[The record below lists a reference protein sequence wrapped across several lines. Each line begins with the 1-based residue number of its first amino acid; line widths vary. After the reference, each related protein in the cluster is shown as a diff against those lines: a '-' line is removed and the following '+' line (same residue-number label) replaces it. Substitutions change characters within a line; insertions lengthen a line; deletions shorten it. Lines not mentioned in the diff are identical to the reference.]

1 MRRGLILLALALLVP
16 IIVAAAPSTDAFVGG
31 QGSGIEQYDCGSS
44 CHVTPS
50 TAVVTMFTPSL
61 TVEKGGLVTVTV
73 SVSGG
78 NSGPILGVMLV
89 ATLNPDPT
97 SIPSAAGWTITT
109 DPSGSGT
116 DNYYEITSYAGLVSL
131 QWSLTAPQIDGN
143 FSLFARVQHGV
154 GGEAQFANN
163 EAGLSFLVGAG
174 GVSGVPVVDIISPL
188 DWQSVEGVITVNVS
202 IQSSTPIAYALLQID
217 GVVVNN
223 KSQEPFR
230 WDVNTTEYAN
240 GEHSLNITAYDANGS
255 FGHKEITVNVNNPVA
270 KKANYNWAWMA
281 VGGVALIIGI
291 VAVALFMRKA
301 SKAKGVSE
309 PKLSLTE
316 RELLAPLLSTKLP
329 GYALLALCMA
339 GVVYFVYMWYYLII
353 SGHVATGMRDYGV
366 PLAGTPWGIYIVSF
380 IWLVGIA
387 HGGIVISASIR
398 VLKFETYKPVAR
410 MAEVLTCV
418 MLLMAGLTIL
428 MDLGRPDRIDNV
440 LRYYWSQIGTSP
452 FAWDL
457 TVILLYTTLSVT
469 YLYLLMREDL
479 AYLRDRLPKFKWIYN
494 LLLFGYRESEK
505 KKIDQISWWIAM
517 TLLVLVALLSG
528 GVIPWIFS
536 LIAAQAGWFGA
547 IQGPYYLIAAL
558 SSGIASVIVIAAIMR
573 TVFKWEK
580 YIRPEIFT
588 GLGKVLGILVL
599 IYLWFVKHEQLTM
612 QFAAPRVEH
621 EISTAL
627 LTGEYAVF
635 FWPIVASLLFA
646 FAYLELVGTIF
657 KKYSILGTTI
667 TAVVILVAFWVK
679 RFLIVIPSLRY
690 PRLELYPVG
699 TYTPSLVEYSMV
711 LGTLVI
717 AVFLFVL
724 FMKVF
729 PIMDVKESETDPA
742 EATAGDRDQM
752 ESDAQRK
759 PEPKEA

>member
-1 MRRGLILLALALLVP
+1 MRRSRILLVLALLVP
-16 IIVAAAPSTDAFVGG
+16 IILAAAPLTNARLGG
-31 QGSGIEQYDCGSS
+31 EGSGIRQYDCGSS

-50 TAVVTMFTPSL
+50 TAVVTMSAPSL
-61 TVEKGGLVTVTV
+61 TVEKGGSVTVTV

-89 ATLNPDPT
+89 ASLSPDP
-97 SIPSAAGWTITT
+97 SSLPSAAGWTITA

-116 DNYYEITSYAGLVSL
+116 NNYYEISSYAGLVSL
-131 QWSLTAPQIDGN
+131 QWSLTAPLTDGN
-143 FSLFARVQHGV
+143 YPLFARVHHGG

-163 EAGLSFLVGAG
+163 EAGLSFLVGTG
-174 GVSGVPVVDIISPL
+174 GISGAPVVNIISPS
-188 DWQSVEGVITVNVS
+188 DWEYVEGVITVSAS

-217 GVVVNN
+217 GVVVDN
-223 KSQEPFR
+223 KSQEPFQ

-240 GEHSLNITAYDANGS
+240 GELSLNVTAYDTNGS

-270 KKANYNWAWMA
+270 EKAVLNWVWMA
-281 VGGVALIIGI
+281 VGGVAIILGI
-291 VAVALFMRKA
+291 VAVALFMRK
-301 SKAKGVSE
+301 KPKEEGVGE
-309 PKLSLTE
+309 PKLSSTE
-316 RELLAPLLSTKLP
+316 RELLAPLLNTKLP
-329 GYALLALCMA
+329 GYALFALSMA
-339 GVVYFVYMWYYLII
+339 GMVYFIYTWYSLII

-366 PLAGTPWGIYIVSF
+366 PLSGTPWGIFIVSF

-387 HGGIVISASIR
+387 HGGIIISASIR
-398 VLKFETYKPVAR
+398 VMKFEKYRPVAR

-428 MDLGRPDRIDNV
+428 MDLGKPDRIDNV

-469 YLYLLMREDL
+469 YLYLLMRDDL
-479 AYLRDRLPKFKWIYN
+479 AYLKDRLPKFKWIYSI
-494 LLLFGYRESEK
+494 LLFGYREDEK
-505 KKIDQISWWIAM
+505 KKIDQISWWIAL

-558 SSGIASVIVIAAIMR
+558 SSGIASVIVIASIMR

-580 YIRPEIFT
+580 YIKLEVFT
-588 GLGKVLGILVL
+588 GLGRVLGILVL

-612 QFAAPRVEH
+612 QFAAPTVEH
-621 EISTAL
+621 AISNSL
-627 LTGEYAVF
+627 LMGEYAVF

-646 FAYLELVGTIF
+646 FAYLEMAGTVF

-667 TAVVILVAFWVK
+667 TATIILVAFWVK

-699 TYTPSLVEYSMV
+699 TYTPTLVEYSMV
-711 LGTLVI
+711 SGTIVI
-717 AVFLFVL
+717 AAFLFLL

-729 PIMDVKESETDPA
+729 PIMDVKEPVTSPA

-752 ESDAQRK
+752 ESDAQRT
-759 PEPKEA
+759 PNP